1 MLEAYSRAWTEIDYD
16 AIAHNVEEVRKLVKK
31 TKIMGIVNV
40 TPDSFSDGGKYYS
53 SVQAIEHGF
62 QLAEEGADILDIGG
76 DDFEAVFLRR
86 LRGADCADA
95 LGTGFGDELCGG
107 RRVGI
112 GFGFDVVCREIR
124 TALHEG
130 LMLREHLFDRTR
142 PLCAAQA
149 VAHGNIRRTDDEHA
163 VLHDEV
169 IDLRDTAGIGIF
181 DRHHAVIARAV
192 MDSFKNIAEAG

>member
-1 MLEAYSRAWTEIDYD
+1 MAQRARGVRQREAQADLFRVFGQNGFTRNDDEARAVVI
-16 AIAHNVEEVRKLVKK
+16 
-31 TKIMGIVNV
+31 GILN
-40 TPDSFSDGGKYYS
+40 
-53 SVQAIEHGF
+53 
-62 QLAEEGADILDIGG
+62 IGG
-76 DDFEAVFLRR
+76 DDFKAVFLRR

-95 LGTGFGDELCGG
+95 LETGFGDEFCGS